1 MLSAPVARAA
11 DVEYVVAKHEGVE
24 VRVAVAPQGATLAY
38 TTQLLPDTG
47 DPSGA
52 DVSTAA
58 AYEIGRELEHLDV
71 RLNQVGASRKTLLR
85 VNLYAASDEA
95 ATIARR
101 TLEAKVKC
109 PIATVVTNLDL
120 VQPNAKVALEAIAV
134 ADAGA
139 DFRALLPNEVRL
151 LKADRAVYISGMA
164 APKPDIAAA
173 TRGTME
179 QLDGVLRHLAIP
191 KENVITVKSFLRSDG
206 DGVEQA
212 RIEIA
217 KYFGNTPPPMAWVH
231 WTTKDAIE
239 IEMVAELPE
248 PTAAAAGHENVT
260 DTVTFLTP
268 PGATTSPL
276 YSKVAVVHPGG
287 RMIYTSGVNAAGAGR
302 DATAETRLAL
312 AAMKEAITKAG
323 GDFEHLVKATYYPS
337 SDATTQALTKVRP
350 EFYNPKRPP
359 AASRALV
366 RSTGTPGSQL
376 TFDLI
381 AVTPAKAIEAG
392 AKVSLEQFEALRLK
406 KDVVVLDVRTPDEF
420 AEGHVPGAANVNLQ
434 DKTFADK
441 VAQLDKSKTYVV
453 YCQAGGRAG
462 RACTKM
468 KDMGF
473 NVLDFAG
480 SMNEWNKANKPVEK
494 VAGK

>member
-1 MLSAPVARAA
+1 
-11 DVEYVVAKHEGVE
+11 
-24 VRVAVAPQGATLAY
+24 
-38 TTQLLPDTG
+38 
-47 DPSGA
+47 
-52 DVSTAA
+52 
-58 AYEIGRELEHLDV
+58 
-71 RLNQVGASRKTLLR
+71 
-85 VNLYAASDEA
+85 
-95 ATIARR
+95 
-101 TLEAKVKC
+101 
-109 PIATVVTNLDL
+109 
-120 VQPNAKVALEAIAV
+120 
-134 ADAGA
+134 
-139 DFRALLPNEVRL
+139 
-151 LKADRAVYISGMA
+151 
-164 APKPDIAAA
+164 
-173 TRGTME
+173 
-179 QLDGVLRHLAIP
+179 
-191 KENVITVKSFLRSDG
+191 
-206 DGVEQA
+206 
-212 RIEIA
+212 
-217 KYFGNTPPPMAWVH
+217 MAWVH

-248 PTAAAAGHENVT
+248 TAAAAGGHENVT

-276 YSKVAVVHPGG
+276 YSKVAIVHPGG
-287 RMIYTSGVNAAGAGR
+287 RMLYTSGVSAAGEGR

-381 AVTPAKAIEAG
+381 AVSPAKALDAS
-392 AKVSLEQFEALRLK
+392 AKVSLEQFEALRQQN
-406 KDVVVLDVRTPDEF
+406 DVVVLDVRSPDEY
-420 AEGHVPGAANVNLQ
+420 AAGHVPGATNLNIQ
-434 DKTFADK
+434 DKSFADK

-480 SMNEWNKANKPVEK
+480 SMKAWNAAEKPIEK
-494 VAGK
+494 GAAK